1 METKFNVGDILTD
14 KNTSTRYRIICIK
27 SNQVVLCQMD
37 CDTLNLYSHDIRV
50 VVSLIETFAVLS
62 TAFIIST
69 IRMMTSFTRCMPVV
83 QSVCHLNAVW
93 MSAI

>member
-27 SNQVVLCQMD
+27 SNQVVLCQMN

-50 VVSLIETFAVLS
+50 VASLIETFIKSSLNHAVLS
-62 TAFIIST
+62 AKKRRRFVNWLKYLLLES
-69 IRMMTSFTRCMPVV
+69 SFSMRF
-83 QSVCHLNAVW
+83 S
-93 MSAI
+93 